1 MLLSFPIIAHP
12 GTRFLHLPG
21 KRPAPRR
28 LNPGGLEIPLA
39 KRWTVGI
46 LTLMKAQE
54 VLGYIIAVN
63 GGGLAALCAA
73 STGFQAV
80 MNVLPIL
87 RPALWVLSVIGLL
100 VLVGGLAIAAAAEDS
115 ES

>member
-1 MLLSFPIIAHP
+1 
-12 GTRFLHLPG
+12 
-21 KRPAPRR
+21 
-28 LNPGGLEIPLA
+28 
-39 KRWTVGI
+39 VGI

-54 VLGYIIAVN
+54 VLGYIIAIS
-63 GGGLAALCAA
+63 GGGFAALCAA

-87 RPALWVLSVIGLL
+87 RPVLWGLAVAGLL
-100 VLVGGLAIAAAAEDS
+100 VLVGGLAIAAAAEDA